1 MWGKWLKRIP
11 WDDLLLP
18 LVVTVLLGWVWVKG
32 YNSGHLD
39 AQHDGDKIMPDSL
52 RSPRIPAVPFIAD
65 IPRGATAG
73 AGESSPAIHLVYSP
87 AVHIKEAT
95 PGTSTADAIKQALK
109 ENLPELER
117 LLDEIIRRKQRRSF
131 DA

>member
-1 MWGKWLKRIP
+1 MGYGGYIVEGLQ
-11 WDDLLLP
+11 
-18 LVVTVLLGWVWVKG
+18 LGINNTAWKAEQAAKG
-32 YNSGHLD
+32 L
-39 AQHDGDKIMPDSL
+39 AAKIMPDSL

-73 AGESSPAIHLVYSP
+73 GGESSPAIHLVYSP
-87 AVHIKEAT
+87 SVHIKEAT
-95 PGTSTADAIKQALK
+95 PGTLTTDLIKQALK

-117 LLDEIIRRKQRRSF
+117 LLDEIMRRKERRSF